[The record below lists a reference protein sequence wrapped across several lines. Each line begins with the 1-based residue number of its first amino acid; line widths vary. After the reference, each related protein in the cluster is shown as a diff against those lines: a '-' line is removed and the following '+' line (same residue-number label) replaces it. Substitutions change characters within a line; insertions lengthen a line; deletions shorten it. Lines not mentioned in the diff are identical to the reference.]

1 MALPDQVTR
10 ELFDG
15 FFEADVRLAL
25 ENIIR
30 RGERSVGTMDCRAD
44 LLLSFLERLCG
55 ERGGSGQCAS
65 SVKGAINHL
74 DRPHQPE
81 GLYGTPLRHSQ

>member
-1 MALPDQVTR
+1 MPPVDVATQHNGLAQVQAYSQATN
-10 ELFDG
+10 
-15 FFEADVRLAL
+15 EAKETPAPESGKAAGRLVTCSAGL
-25 ENIIR
+25 Y
-30 RGERSVGTMDCRAD
+30 
-44 LLLSFLERLCG
+44 G